1 MNSLSENQQ
10 RILDF
15 LLEKHEGATLE
26 DLSDLLGI
34 TKTAVKE
41 HVLKLLSRDYLAF
54 SDSKG
59 VVGRPKRRYHLT
71 DAGMEVFPRQYSWL
85 SMMLLELLAEDMG
98 AAAVSKIMRSLADK
112 IAVTMKSRFTNLPIG
127 PKRFQ
132 EISNILNELG
142 YRSSVKQSD
151 LRKGVVIEATNCVY
165 HSVAKTHPE
174 LCQFDT
180 RLIEKISGLSVKLEA
195 CIARGGSVCRFCIKG

>member
-1 MNSLSENQQ
+1 MNSISENQQ

-15 LLEKHEGATLE
+15 LLENNDGATLE
-26 DLSDLLGI
+26 ELSVFLGV
-34 TKTAVKE
+34 TKTATKE
-41 HVLKLLSRDYLAF
+41 HVLKLLSRDYLDF
-54 SDSKG
+54 NDSKG
-59 VVGRPKRRYHLT
+59 EVGRPKRRYYLT
-71 DAGMEVFPRQYSWL
+71 EGGKEVFPRQYSWL

-98 AAAVSKIMRSLADK
+98 GTAVSKIMHSLADK
-112 IAVTMKSRFTNLPIG
+112 VAATMKSRFTSLPVG
-127 PKRFQ
+127 SKRFQ

-174 LCQFDT
+174 LCQFDI
-180 RLIEKISGLSVKLEA
+180 RLIEKISGLNVKLEA
-195 CIARGGSVCRFCIKG
+195 CIARGGSVCRFCIKN